1 MLTLKTTTEYEF
13 DIHDDAIVFRAVER
27 VEGGAVASRTV
38 ILKDDGTIEKRS
50 ETPNRV
56 VRTKR
61 LEFSPSDFQKIRKA
75 LEFFLNNEKNEK
87 EKVWLVQGVLFWHAR
102 FYFSW
107 LLKYYRDYAPL
118 E

>member
-1 MLTLKTTTEYEF
+1 MLTLKTTTEYEYN
-13 DIHDDAIVFRAVER
+13 IRDDAIVFRAVER
-27 VEGGAVASRTV
+27 VEGDAVVSRTV

-61 LEFSPSDFQKIRKA
+61 LEFSPSEFQKVKKA
-75 LEFFLNNEKNEK
+75 LEFFLNNEGSEK
-87 EKVWLVQGVLFWHAR
+87 EKVWFVQGVLFWQAR
-102 FYFSW
+102 AYFSW